1 MKVFAKNF
9 QLQSSG
15 AIRTFAGAVRWTA
28 GSFIPD

>member
-1 MKVFAKNF
+1 MKVFAKTF

-15 AIRTFAGAVRWTA
+15 AIRAFAGAVRWTA